1 MEIQTKGEI
10 KEVKR
15 SGKTHAAALFAF
27 RKQFKDVVK
36 MTKIYINEEGKVYA
50 GEWIDSKGVINFNG
64 GFAPDIFMSIEFI
77 D

>member
-1 MEIQTKGEI
+1 MKTQIKGEI
-10 KEVKR
+10 KDLRR
-15 SGKTHAAALFAF
+15 SGKTHAVALINF

-36 MTKIYINEEGKVYA
+36 MTKIYINEERRVYA

-64 GFAPDIFMSIEFI
+64 GFAPDIFMTINFI

>member
-1 MEIQTKGEI
+1 MLTQTKGDI
-10 KEVKR
+10 KELKR
-15 SGKTHAAALFAF
+15 NGKTHAAALINF

-36 MTKIYINEEGKVYA
+36 MTKLYINEERKVYA

-64 GFAPDIFMSIEFI
+64 GFAPDIFMTIYFI